1 MHKQLDGNGTD
12 SGEGI
17 QQFLDEGRDGGADS
31 RSNTLARSSSNRQT
45 LSDHPRGDTSDRA
58 GDQGIQRENGDKGEN
73 ERREGVGG
81 DARDSLQR
89 SLHLPVED
97 FGTNYPEYYHD
108 GKGAIEKLLQE
119 KQGQVQGAFYR
130 SDIGDITL
138 VWGKEGTGKSDG
150 FGLAKIAKFHPEALD
165 KLDQIISKGAFLYD
179 EKQRPNIVLDDYI
192 VGIRNDWKG
201 DKTPY
206 WVISSYYKKDSIKGI
221 DSNGTTA
228 AKENYS
234 LNNPFPNPNTEKL
247 KNQLQRFNHIIEKE
261 LEGKDKLS
269 KTQAQKLYKK
279 IYGDWYAANRA
290 YEPIL
295 VEVNSLFS
303 DLTILKVFEKID
315 KKDAEVLERMQW
327 AKKYFDMHKSMIEA
341 KEISDQLSNSFKEA
355 YNKYEGTKS
364 AEYQQTKEIEK
375 SDLATGITAN
385 VYTKVADEIMDRSSL
400 ELAHHNNW
408 VKETIKDPFGINFKK
423 STFST
428 IRSKEALETLLTYK
442 LGQVKGAFTKEGL
455 GDIDL
460 VWGDSKMGLA
470 HILEKHPEVIEK
482 IPEIIE
488 KGKIEN
494 ANGVDTIILKSN
506 GGNYHIGISKG
517 WDHKGDN
524 NWIITAYENVKSSH
538 PDVRPSS
545 EVASRDGNNLPSND
559 FETNPTTEKLK
570 SQELGEEIQQEAL
583 DLADKTNPTQDT
595 QPYLPL
601 VESVEKRVLQNKAEA
616 KKEIVFND
624 LEDIKKDLPYLLK
637 EQAEDVK
644 FAEQRFSTGG
654 RGVLFTNGT
663 GTGKTFTGLGIAKR
677 KLKMGAKNILILTQ
691 STQKNLDW
699 KKEGKILNIDI
710 VEVSNTKD
718 NPNGTIIATYANF
731 RENKGLNSRT
741 YDLIIYDESQ
751 SILGSKEGS
760 ITEIFEQHQNIAI
773 WNYLTIKII
782 NHLCDNAHF
791 YPRSSLVA

>member
-1 MHKQLDGNGTD
+1 MLQTKPVLVSDNVPSMHEQLEGNGTD
-12 SGEGI
+12 SREGI

-31 RSNTLARSSSNRQT
+31 RSNTLARSFSNRQT
-45 LSDHPRGDTSDRA
+45 LSDHPRGDTSNRA
-58 GDQGIQRENGDKGEN
+58 GDQGIQREDGDKGEN
-73 ERREGVGG
+73 ERRAGVGG

-108 GKGAIEKLLQE
+108 GKGAIEKLLQTRE
-119 KQGQVQGAFYR
+119 GQVQGAFYKEGL
-130 SDIGDITL
+130 GDIDL
-138 VWGKEGTGKSDG
+138 VWGEVTNAEKHTGY
-150 FGLAKIAKFHPEALD
+150 GLAHIIDKHPEITPE
-165 KLDQIISKGAFLYD
+165 KLNDNIINGKVILEPNQAPKIETNNFKIILKSNWFGEHRENKWIVTAYETRQREHQTLASDVDYIGKDNAPKTLSDTNPTTEQLKIQELKAEKISK
-179 EKQRPNIVLDDYI
+179 
-192 VGIRNDWKG
+192 
-201 DKTPY
+201 
-206 WVISSYYKKDSIKGI
+206 
-221 DSNGTTA
+221 
-228 AKENYS
+228 
-234 LNNPFPNPNTEKL
+234 
-247 KNQLQRFNHIIEKE
+247 
-261 LEGKDKLS
+261 
-269 KTQAQKLYKK
+269 
-279 IYGDWYAANRA
+279 
-290 YEPIL
+290 
-295 VEVNSLFS
+295 
-303 DLTILKVFEKID
+303 
-315 KKDAEVLERMQW
+315 
-327 AKKYFDMHKSMIEA
+327 
-341 KEISDQLSNSFKEA
+341 QLSEGFKEA

-364 AEYQQTKEIEK
+364 TEYQQTKEIEK
-375 SDLATGITAN
+375 SDDVVGITAN

-400 ELAHHNNW
+400 ELALHNNW

-428 IRSKEALETLLTYK
+428 IRGKEALETLLTYK
-442 LGQVKGAFTKEGL
+442 LGQVKGAFYKEGL

-488 KGKIEN
+488 KGITDENSGAKRIEYNN
-494 ANGVDTIILKSN
+494 ARVGL
-506 GGNYHIGISKG
+506 SKG
-517 WDHKGDN
+517 WFNKGEN
-524 NWIITAYENVKSSH
+524 HWVVTAYVLMGGDKKGSKSNSF
-538 PDVRPSS
+538 SS
-545 EVASRDGNNLPSND
+545 DLETPRESLPGNP
-559 FETNPTTEKLK
+559 FENPTTEKLK
-570 SQELGEEIQQEAL
+570 NQELVEEIQQEAL
-583 DLADKTNPTQDT
+583 DLADKANPTQDT

-644 FAEQRFSTGG
+644 FAEERFSTGG

-773 WNYLTIKII
+773 WNYLAIKII

>member
-1 MHKQLDGNGTD
+1 MHKQLEGDGTD

-31 RSNTLARSSSNRQT
+31 RSNTLNRSSHNKQT
-45 LSDHPRGDTSDRA
+45 LSYHRRGDTSDRA

-119 KQGQVQGAFYR
+119 KQGQVQGAFYKEGL
-130 SDIGDITL
+130 GDIDL
-138 VWGKEGTGKSDG
+138 VWGDSKMGLAHILEKHPEVIEKIPEIINDGKILNKGETRKFIKDDKYNIVISENFRGKDKRWLLTAYEDYPSQPMSISDG
-150 FGLAKIAKFHPEALD
+150 FHSQLQHE
-165 KLDQIISKGAFLYD
+165 
-179 EKQRPNIVLDDYI
+179 
-192 VGIRNDWKG
+192 
-201 DKTPY
+201 
-206 WVISSYYKKDSIKGI
+206 SSR
-221 DSNGTTA
+221 SNP
-228 AKENYS
+228 
-234 LNNPFPNPNTEKL
+234 LNPNPNTEKL

-303 DLTILKVFEKID
+303 DLAILKVFEKID

-364 AEYQQTKEIEK
+364 TEYQQTKEIEK
-375 SDLATGITAN
+375 SEGVTGITAN
-385 VYTKVADEIMDRSSL
+385 VYIKVADEIMDRSSL

-423 STFST
+423 STFNS
-428 IRSKEALETLLTYK
+428 IRGKEALETLLTYK
-442 LGQVKGAFTKEGL
+442 LGQVKGAFYKEGL

-460 VWGDSKMGLA
+460 VWGNKKMGLA

-488 KGKIEN
+488 KGKVEN

-570 SQELGEEIQQEAL
+570 NQELVEEIQQEAL
-583 DLADKTNPTQDT
+583 DLADKANPTQDT

-616 KKEIVFND
+616 KKEIVFNN

>member
-1 MHKQLDGNGTD
+1 MHKQLEGDGTD
-12 SGEGI
+12 RGEGI

-31 RSNTLARSSSNRQT
+31 RSNTLNRSSHNKQT
-45 LSDHPRGDTSDRA
+45 LSYHRRGDTSNRA
-58 GDQGIQRENGDKGEN
+58 GDQGIQREDGDKGEN
-73 ERREGVGG
+73 ERRAGVGG

-108 GKGAIEKLLQE
+108 GKGAIEKLLQTKE
-119 KQGQVQGAFYR
+119 GQVQGAFYR
-130 SDIGDITL
+130 PDIGDITL

-150 FGLAKIAKFHPEALD
+150 FGLSKIAKFHPEVIDKLD
-165 KLDQIISKGAFLYD
+165 KLINTLPITKESPNRYQLEN
-179 EKQRPNIVLDDYI
+179 EKYKLA
-192 VGIRNDWKG
+192 IRKEYEG
-201 DKTPY
+201 DKEN
-206 WVISSYYKKDSIKGI
+206 WVLTAFEKDGNSVSSRTDFRNAHTQATDKTTSVRAK
-221 DSNGTTA
+221 SNSTTQ
-228 AKENYS
+228 E
-234 LNNPFPNPNTEKL
+234 L
-247 KNQLQRFNHIIEKE
+247 KNQEFN
-261 LEGKDKLS
+261 
-269 KTQAQKLYKK
+269 A
-279 IYGDWYAANRA
+279 
-290 YEPIL
+290 
-295 VEVNSLFS
+295 
-303 DLTILKVFEKID
+303 EKIS
-315 KKDAEVLERMQW
+315 E
-327 AKKYFDMHKSMIEA
+327 
-341 KEISDQLSNSFKEA
+341 QLSEEFKEA

-364 AEYQQTKEIEK
+364 TEYQQTKEIEK
-375 SDLATGITAN
+375 SDLTTEITAN

-428 IRSKEALETLLTYK
+428 IRGKEALETLLTYK
-442 LGQVKGAFTKEGL
+442 LGQVKGAFYKEGL

-482 IPEIIE
+482 IPEIIND
-488 KGKIEN
+488 GKLVTTQAGIQ
-494 ANGVDTIILKSN
+494 TIIDGEYKVGL
-506 GGNYHIGISKG
+506 SKG
-517 WDHKGDN
+517 FNHKGDN
-524 NWIITAYENVKSSH
+524 NWIVTAYEDTRGRDKTFDSAPVNPKETLSE
-538 PDVRPSS
+538 PSM
-545 EVASRDGNNLPSND
+545 P
-559 FETNPTTEKLK
+559 NPTTEKIK
-570 SQELGEEIQQEAL
+570 NQELGEEIQQEAL
-583 DLADKTNPTQDT
+583 DLADKASPTQDT

-773 WNYLTIKII
+773 WNYLAIKII